1 MQSISTFVILLAVNK
16 KCMCDLIF
24 VWDVD
29 NNRKRHPHKR
39 IHTYRHNINHFFTKQ
54 QTKF

>member
-39 IHTYRHNINHFFTKQ
+39 IHTYRHNINHFFTTK